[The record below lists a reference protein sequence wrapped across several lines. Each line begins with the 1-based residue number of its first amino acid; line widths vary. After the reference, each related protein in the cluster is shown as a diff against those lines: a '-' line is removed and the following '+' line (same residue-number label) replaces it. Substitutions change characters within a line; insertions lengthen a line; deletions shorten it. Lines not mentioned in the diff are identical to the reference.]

1 MRDEEFLEWERK
13 AYERRKRTRNERKLM
28 KQRAAVKLGFIFLF
42 LVLAVIAWK
51 VG

>member
-1 MRDEEFLEWERK
+1 MRDDDFLNWERE

-28 KQRAAVKLGFIFLF
+28 KQRAAIKLAFIFVF
-42 LVLAVIAWK
+42 LILAVIAWK

>member
-28 KQRAAVKLGFIFLF
+28 KRRAAVKLCFIFVF
-42 LVLAVIAWK
+42 LILAVIAWK